1 MISWKVILF
10 YVLMVSFA
18 FSIVSPTSAQTLL
31 QVTSPSNSSGI
42 PVYQEGQTYTITL
55 WADPSV
61 QNIAVMTQFPLPD
74 PQATAIPLQF
84 TLTLPTNITPGIY
97 NIGAMG
103 FTSSSDVE
111 AAPAQVD
118 VERQDAPVSLS
129 AKPTFVTISSIGS
142 SQPSNVL
149 GTFADGSTLSLKNS
163 TLITYTSDTPSVV
176 TIAANGVMTTVG
188 PGYATI
194 TIQYG
199 VIGQPGW
206 TATTFQV
213 TVPPPPPSGPAP
225 LVSSVTPASGTPGVT
240 QVTITGSNFGASQ
253 GSGFVQLGNLDATTI
268 SSWANTE
275 IVATVP
281 SGSMSGAAAVNQNGL
296 YSNQIPFTTVE
307 PSITSVTP
315 ISGTGGTQITITGTN
330 FGATQGSSTIL
341 FNGALTSATS
351 WNNSSIV
358 ATMSAYATSGNLV
371 VIVNG
376 VPSNAVAFTTSPS
389 ITSLTPAS
397 GSAGSSVTIAGS
409 NFGLTQGA
417 STVTFNGLT
426 AVPTSWSAISIAAP
440 VPATTTTG
448 PVIVT
453 VNGTPSNPST
463 FTLAANA
470 AGLNGS
476 NCNGEYTGTYN
487 GNLTVVTGQTCTLT
501 NGGVTGNLTQ
511 NGGTVVLENNSFANG
526 TLQMSA
532 GNLMVSNSTIGNN
545 LQINGGGSFSIGPGV
560 SITGNLEAQNLP
572 AGAGTNQVCGVTVQ
586 GNLQFQN
593 SGTAVAIG
601 SGAGCAGN
609 GVGGNLQ
616 VQNNTAATTIDSN
629 TVSGNL
635 TDQNNTAATQVYTN
649 IITNSLQCNG
659 NSSISGGG
667 NTANGGKQG
676 QCATF

>member
-176 TIAANGVMTTVG
+176 TIAANGVMTAVG

-397 GSAGSSVTIAGS
+397 GSAGLSVTIAGS